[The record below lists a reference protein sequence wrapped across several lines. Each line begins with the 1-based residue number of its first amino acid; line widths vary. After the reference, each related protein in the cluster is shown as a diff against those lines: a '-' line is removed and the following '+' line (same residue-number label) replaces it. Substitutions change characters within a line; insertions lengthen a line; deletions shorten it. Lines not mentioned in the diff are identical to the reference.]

1 MAHLSNIEGIEM
13 EGKLPEVRLASTPFK
28 AVSPYEP
35 AGDQP
40 QAIEKLATGVKEGL
54 RYQNLLGVTGSGKTF
69 TMAKVIEAVQKPTL
83 VMAPNKTLAAQLAS
97 ELKEFFPD
105 NAVVYFVSYYD
116 YYQPEAYVPSSD
128 TFIEKDASINE
139 EVEKLRHAATS
150 ALLSRRDCIVVA
162 SVSCIYGIGSPMD
175 YAGMAVFVDKQKD
188 MDRDQVIHELI
199 DIQYDRNDY
208 EQKRGTFRVRGDALD
223 VFPPYADHPIR
234 IEVGMGKGQ
243 FILEQASR
251 NPDVNFVG
259 IEKYSTVLLKAI
271 RKREQME
278 LSNIYFLCEDARELA
293 EIFGPGEVERIYL
306 NFSDPWPKDRHA
318 RRRLTSPPFMAVYDQ
333 ILQKDGRVEF
343 KTDNQDLFSYS
354 LEAIPEAGW
363 RIIEYT
369 RDLHHSEMAEG
380 NVMTEYEAKFS
391 AQGKPICKLVA
402 VR

>member
-1 MAHLSNIEGIEM
+1 M
-13 EGKLPEVRLASTPFK
+13 R
-28 AVSPYEP
+28 
-35 AGDQP
+35 
-40 QAIEKLATGVKEGL
+40 
-54 RYQNLLGVTGSGKTF
+54 
-69 TMAKVIEAVQKPTL
+69 
-83 VMAPNKTLAAQLAS
+83 
-97 ELKEFFPD
+97 
-105 NAVVYFVSYYD
+105 
-116 YYQPEAYVPSSD
+116 
-128 TFIEKDASINE
+128 
-139 EVEKLRHAATS
+139 LRHIPGAEQMIEETPH
-150 ALLSRRDCIVVA
+150 VVHGA
-162 SVSCIYGIGSPMD
+162 
-175 YAGMAVFVDKQKD
+175 KEK
-188 MDRDQVIHELI
+188 
-199 DIQYDRNDY
+199 
-208 EQKRGTFRVRGDALD
+208 KGTWQQIFGN
-223 VFPPYADHPIR
+223 DHPIR

-363 RIIEYT
+363 RITEYT

-402 VR
+402 VREGKECCKGISLYILVIMKKLDSGMDIKKQITRKLIQATSDKVELNKQALKWKKSMEEAAKALGGGKKKPS